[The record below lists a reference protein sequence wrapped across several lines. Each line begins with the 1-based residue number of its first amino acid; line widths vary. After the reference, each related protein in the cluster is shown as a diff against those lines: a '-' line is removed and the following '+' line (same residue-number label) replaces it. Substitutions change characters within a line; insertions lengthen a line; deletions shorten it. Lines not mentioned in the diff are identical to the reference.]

1 MKRTRTKKNLRGISE
16 LAEGI
21 YLIRVQEVHPR
32 TGLMIDVRRR
42 IRCETLEEA
51 VAAQVKLRAET
62 LGDGDLTEPKRVRL
76 GDYARSWLSGRLPT
90 LKPSTAARYADTLD
104 RVILPV
110 LGDYYLNAI
119 APEDTLRW
127 FEGAAAGKAASTAN
141 GYLRV
146 LKVMMADAAAQYRLT
161 ASPAARLRAIPERGE
176 EELDSADPVNLLTVD
191 EMTRFMAALKQRWP
205 EWYAMAFTQFATA
218 SRFSEVS
225 ALRWEDIDE
234 ERGTIR
240 IRRGNW
246 RTLVSTA
253 KIDRRRRN
261 PALTGELRQV
271 LSEWR
276 EELKRSHRHA
286 DSGWMFPSKVGKP
299 HHNTSCMAKAFSD
312 CLEKIGVD
320 RRFSSHGL
328 RRTANDLIRRVA
340 SGEVARAIT
349 GHVTQRM
356 TEHYSHVDV
365 GEKKAAVEG
374 MLKLVRGANAQA
386 GSDTRT
392 HQQVASEKA
401 HFQAHHPVTRH
412 IGACGELEVQKKP
425 CYSGRVV
432 EREKG
437 FEPSTSTLARW
448 HSTTEL
454 LPRKEPGF

>member
-1 MKRTRTKKNLRGISE
+1 VIG
-16 LAEGI
+16 
-21 YLIRVQEVHPR
+21 PR
-32 TGLMIDVRRR
+32 AGNAARAVCENTG
-42 IRCETLEEA
+42 T
-51 VAAQVKLRAET
+51 T
-62 LGDGDLTEPKRVRL
+62 P
-76 GDYARSWLSGRLPT
+76 GDYAKSWLSGRLPT
-90 LKPSTAARYADTLD
+90 LKPSTARYADTLD

-110 LGDYYLNAI
+110 LGDFYLNAI

-176 EELDSADPVNLLTVD
+176 EALDSDDPVNLLTVD
-191 EMTRFMAALKQRWP
+191 EMTRFMAALKAGWP
-205 EWYAMAFTQFATA
+205 QWYAMAFTQFATA

-234 ERGTIR
+234 ERRIIR

-261 PALTGELRQV
+261 PALTDELRQV
-271 LSEWR
+271 LADWR
-276 EELKRSHRHA
+276 EELNRSHRHA
-286 DSGWMFPSKVGKP
+286 DGGWMFPSKVGKP
-299 HHNTSCMAKAFSD
+299 HHNTSCMAKAFED
-312 CLEKIGVD
+312 CLQEIGVD

-356 TEHYSHVDV
+356 TEHYSHVDT

-374 MLKLVRGANAQA
+374 MLKLVQGGKVEAAN
-386 GSDTRT
+386 DTRK
-392 HQQVASEKA
+392 HQGGDSG
-401 HFQAHHPVTRH
+401 QAHSQAHAPVIRH
-412 IGACGELEVQKKP
+412 IESGAADK
-425 CYSGRVV
+425 
-432 EREKG
+432 
-437 FEPSTSTLARW
+437 
-448 HSTTEL
+448 
-454 LPRKEPGF
+454 LPAIPGS